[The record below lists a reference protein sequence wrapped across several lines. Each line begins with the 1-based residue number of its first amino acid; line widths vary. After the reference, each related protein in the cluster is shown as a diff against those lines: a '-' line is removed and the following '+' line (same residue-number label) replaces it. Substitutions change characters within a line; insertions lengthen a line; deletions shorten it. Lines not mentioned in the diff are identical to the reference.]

1 MPIIENRIVRHHSM
15 PGQKLPDGSASQLV
29 TPHGLMMIF
38 RLLGLALVYF
48 FSTPASWA
56 ASTGVPSA
64 SSTVP
69 AKVLHVL
76 LTSPEASLDPALASD
91 VQSLSINENIFDPP
105 LRYDYL
111 ARPVKLQANTLTAM
125 PEVSADGKTYL
136 LHIQPGIFFTPDAA
150 FKGKPRELTAED
162 YVYSIKRIYDS
173 SIKSPWLFMF
183 EGKLAGDEKLL
194 QADKAKKFNPDQPIA
209 GLQAMD
215 RYTLRMQLKAAD
227 SNFLFQLATPA
238 VGAVAREVVEKYA
251 DQIGSHPVGSG
262 PFMMGQ
268 WQRNFKIQL
277 LANPGY
283 RSVTFTSVAGK
294 DAADQAILRNLQG
307 KRLPRVDSIEIRVI
321 EEQQSRVLG
330 FLNQEFDYLE
340 QVPPPLAD
348 MVLRDGKLKPELSR
362 KGIQFALFSPLQTYY
377 MWMNMD
383 DPVIG
388 GYTPEKIALRRA
400 IALSYDSAE
409 DIRLME
415 KGLAMPA
422 QSVLPPNVLGYDP
435 GYRSPLNYDL
445 PLANKLLD
453 KFGYQRGQDGYRRLP
468 DGGPLQLTMHSLAAT
483 TGRLRD
489 EVWHKNLAAIGV
501 RISFK
506 TDKHSEIIKAA
517 RLGKVQMTEANWI
530 ADFPDGE
537 NFYQLLYGPN
547 SGRANYA
554 RFNLPAF
561 NALYEQS
568 RSMADSAPRQRLYHD
583 MAQLVHG
590 YTPWVLRIHPLSADI
605 WQPWLKNY
613 KRHPVD
619 FTSWRYLDLDAR
631 GHN

>member
-1 MPIIENRIVRHHSM
+1 MNFRFHS
-15 PGQKLPDGSASQLV
+15 
-29 TPHGLMMIF
+29 
-38 RLLGLALVYF
+38 LALF
-48 FSTPASWA
+48 FLFCLPGAAPADA
-56 ASTGVPSA
+56 AAP
-64 SSTVP
+64 
-69 AKVLHVL
+69 KKILHVL

-111 ARPVKLQANTLTAM
+111 ARPVKLQANTLRAM

-136 LHIQPGIFFTPDAA
+136 LHLQPGIFFTPDAA
-150 FKGKPRELTAED
+150 FKGQARELIAED
-162 YVYSIKRIYDS
+162 YVYSIKRLYDPA
-173 SIKSPWLFMF
+173 IKSPWLFMF
-183 EGKLAGDEKLL
+183 EGKLLGDDKLL
-194 QADKAKKFNPDQPIA
+194 LADKAKKFNPDQTIA
-209 GLQAMD
+209 GLQALD
-215 RYTLRMQLKAAD
+215 RYTLRLQLKAPD
-227 SNFLFQLATPA
+227 NNFLFQLATPA
-238 VGAVAREVVEKYA
+238 VAAVAREVVDNYA
-251 DQIGSHPVGSG
+251 DQIGSHPVGTG

-268 WQRNFKIQL
+268 WQRNFKMQL
-277 LANPGY
+277 LANPAY
-283 RSVTFTSVAGK
+283 RKVIFSSVAGG
-294 DAADQAILRNLQG
+294 DAADLAIVKNLQG
-307 KRLPRVDSIEIRVI
+307 KRLPRVDSIEIKVI

-340 QVPPPLAD
+340 QLPPPLAD
-348 MVLRDGKLKPELSR
+348 MVLRDGKLRPELAS

-383 DPVIG
+383 DPLIG

-400 IALSYDSAE
+400 IALSYDSKE

-415 KGLAMPA
+415 KGLALPA

-435 GYRSPLNYDL
+435 RYRSPLSHDL
-445 PLANKLLD
+445 KLANALLD
-453 KFGYQRGQDGYRRLP
+453 KFGYQRGQDGYRHLP
-468 DGGPLQLTMHSLAAT
+468 DGQPLSLTMHSLAAT

-489 EVWHKNLAAIGV
+489 EVWHKNMEAIGV
-501 RISFK
+501 RIRFK

-561 NALYEQS
+561 NTLYEQS
-568 RSMADSAPRQRLYHD
+568 RSLSDSPQRQRLYHD

-619 FTSWRYLDLDAR
+619 FTSWRYVDLEKNSTVD
-631 GHN
+631 